1 MYNKLNMKK
10 EKSEIIL
17 TIKKVMPAVVSIMLS
32 KHVSALEKEMSIF
45 QKNGHGHSL
54 KHPIKIPKDRVDAHG
69 MVQVG
74 GGSGF
79 IVDDSGVIL
88 TNKHVLSEPGVEYS
102 VITSNDETYGA
113 EILARDPV
121 DDIAI
126 LKIKPAKKLT
136 AIELGDS
143 KYLELG
149 QTVLA
154 FGNALGIFRNTVSRG
169 IISGLSRSVS
179 AQADPASPIQE
190 MRGLI
195 QTDAAINPGNSGGP
209 LVDIF
214 GRAIGI
220 NAAVVAAAENI
231 SFAIPIYAAERDLKD
246 IKQHG
251 RIRRPLL
258 GLRYI
263 TLDENLKEKLGLPI
277 GYGALVTHEHPF
289 DTAVIPQSPAAYAG
303 VKEHDIILTWDSEK
317 ITKEKN
323 IQDCLENCNVGDAIS
338 LLVLRN
344 GKELKVRVVLAER
357 K

>member
-1 MYNKLNMKK
+1 MIKK
-10 EKSEIIL
+10 EKSEIIE
-17 TIKKVMPAVVSIMLS
+17 TVKKVIPAVVSVMLS
-32 KHVSALEKEMSIF
+32 KHISALEKEISTLR
-45 QKNGHGHSL
+45 KNSRGRLDGL
-54 KHPIKIPKDRVDAHG
+54 PLKIPPEKISANG

-79 IVDDSGVIL
+79 IVDPTGIVL
-88 TNKHVLSEPGVEYS
+88 TNKHVVSEPGVEYS
-102 VITSNDETYGA
+102 VITSNNETYGA
-113 EILARDPV
+113 EVLARDPV
-121 DDIAI
+121 DDVAI
-126 LKIKPAKKLT
+126 LKIKSGKKMPVV
-136 AIELGDS
+136 ELCDS
-143 KYLELG
+143 RELELG
-149 QTVLA
+149 QTVIA

-179 AQADPASPIQE
+179 AQADLASPVQE
-190 MRGLI
+190 LRGLI

-231 SFAIPIYAAERDLKD
+231 SFAIPIHAAERDLSD
-246 IKQHG
+246 IKKYG

-263 TLDENLKEKLGLPI
+263 TIDENLQERMKLPV
-277 GYGALVTHEHPF
+277 GYGAFIMHEHPF
-289 DTAVIPQSPAAYAG
+289 DTAIIPQSPAERAG
-303 VKEHDIILTWDSEK
+303 LKEHDIILKWNAEK

-323 IQDCLENCNVGDAIS
+323 IQDCLENCNVGDVVVLS
-338 LLVLRN
+338 VLR
-344 GKELKVRVVLAER
+344 GKKELSVKISLAER